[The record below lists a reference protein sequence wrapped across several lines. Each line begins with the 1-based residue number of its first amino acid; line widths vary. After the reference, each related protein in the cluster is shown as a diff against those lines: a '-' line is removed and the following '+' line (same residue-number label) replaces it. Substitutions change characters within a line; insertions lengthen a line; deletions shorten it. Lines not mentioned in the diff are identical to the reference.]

1 MRASAVA
8 TLIVSVSVC
17 IGAARAHAQ
26 APEAPAP
33 QPGGLAPQPEP
44 PVPQGSAVFGAADAR
59 GLAGRSGRLDL
70 LVHLF
75 GGYDDDVLAQQS
87 SGAPSSQ
94 PRLASAAAGLA
105 TGVGAA
111 ITYTR
116 PGLLF
121 NRPHGKGDFRGWLD
135 SSLRFYPAL
144 GSLTGAYHR
153 FGLRLSAP
161 VTRRVTLYGSPR
173 GDYSPRYSFELLSGP
188 PTTDPESPQP
198 SFVTE
203 AGPGPDID
211 YSVVANNSFRYG
223 VIAGAVIEL
232 GTRSSFSVDAGYSK
246 RQSNLADFDLEVR
259 DAGVSLDHQFS
270 RDASLEL
277 GYSHVDGTH
286 GTGLSTTAHNIDVGI
301 DYRRPLSR
309 TRRTFLSFNTGS
321 TIAESEVSGRR
332 VQAVGSASLVH
343 YVKRTWTGIAE
354 YRRRLQYVDG
364 FDRPLFGDA
373 ITTGFSGLLSRQMEL
388 SGRAGYT
395 SGTVG
400 LSASAPRFES
410 YTGSV
415 RLRRALSRQLAGYV
429 EGLFYH
435 YSFDEDA
442 FRPPGLPREFD
453 RVAFRC
459 GLSLWVPLIH

>member
-1 MRASAVA
+1 MRASAIA

-17 IGAARAHAQ
+17 VGAARAHAQ

-33 QPGGLAPQPEP
+33 QPGGLAPQPETP
-44 PVPQGSAVFGAADAR
+44 APQGSAVFGAADAR
-59 GLAGRSGRLDL
+59 GLAERSGRLDL
-70 LVHLF
+70 VVQLF
-75 GGYDDDVLAQQS
+75 GGYDDDVLAQSS

-105 TGVGAA
+105 TGVGAS
-111 ITYTR
+111 ITYSR

-121 NRPHGKGDFRGWLD
+121 NRPQGKGDFRGWLD

-144 GSLTGAYHR
+144 GNLTGTYHR

-161 VTRRVTLYGSPR
+161 VTRRVTLYASPR
-173 GDYSPRYSFELLSGP
+173 GDYAPRYSFELLSGP
-188 PTTDPESPQP
+188 LTTGRESPQP
-198 SFVTE
+198 SFVTD
-203 AGPGPDID
+203 AGPEPDID
-211 YSVVANNSFRYG
+211 YSVVTNNSFRYG
-223 VIAGAVIEL
+223 VIGGAAIEL
-232 GTRSSFSVDAGYSK
+232 GTRSSFTVDAGYSK
-246 RQSNLADFDLEVR
+246 TQSNLANFDMEVR
-259 DAGVSLDHQFS
+259 DAGVSFDHQFS

-277 GYSHVDGTH
+277 GYSYSDGSH
-286 GTGLSTTAHNIDVGI
+286 GTGLNTTWHSIDIGI
-301 DYRRPLSR
+301 DYRRPLTQ

-343 YVKRTWTGIAE
+343 YMKRTWTGMVE

-373 ITTGFSGLLSRQMEL
+373 VITGFNGLLSRQMEL

-400 LSASAPRFES
+400 LSARAPRFDS

-415 RLRRALSRQLAGYV
+415 RLRRALSRKLAGYV

-435 YSFDEDA
+435 YSFDEDSL
-442 FRPPGLPREFD
+442 RPPGLPREFD

-459 GLSLWVPLIH
+459 GLSLWVPLLN

>member
-1 MRASAVA
+1 MRASAIA
-8 TLIVSVSVC
+8 TLIVGVSVC
-17 IGAARAHAQ
+17 VGAAWAHAQ

-33 QPGGLAPQPEP
+33 QPGGLVPQPETP
-44 PVPQGSAVFGAADAR
+44 APQGSAVFGAADAR
-59 GLAGRSGRLDL
+59 GLAERSGRLDL
-70 LVHLF
+70 VVQLF
-75 GGYDDDVLAQQS
+75 GGYDDDVLAQS
-87 SGAPSSQ
+87 SGAPSSPQ
-94 PRLASAAAGLA
+94 RLASAAAGLA

-111 ITYTR
+111 ITYSR

-144 GSLTGAYHR
+144 GNLTGAYHR

-161 VTRRVTLYGSPR
+161 VTRRVTLYARPR
-173 GDYSPRYSFELLSGP
+173 GDYSPRYSFELLSSP
-188 PTTDPESPQP
+188 LTTGRESPQP
-198 SFVTE
+198 SFVTD
-203 AGPGPDID
+203 AGPEPDID

-223 VIAGAVIEL
+223 VIGGAVIEL
-232 GTRSSFSVDAGYSK
+232 GTRSTFTVDAGYSK
-246 RQSNLADFDLEVR
+246 RQSNLANFDMKVR
-259 DAGVSLDHQFS
+259 DTGVSFDHQFS
-270 RDASLEL
+270 REASLEL
-277 GYSHVDGTH
+277 GYSYVDGSH
-286 GTGLSTTAHNIDVGI
+286 GTGLNTTTHNIDIGI
-301 DYRRPLSR
+301 DYRRPLSQ

-321 TIAESEVSGRR
+321 AIAESEVSGRR

-343 YVKRTWTGIAE
+343 YVKRTWTGIVE

-373 ITTGFSGLLSRQMEL
+373 VITGFNGLLSRQLEL

-400 LSASAPRFES
+400 LSARAPRFDS

-415 RLRRALSRQLAGYV
+415 RLRRALSRKLAGYV

-435 YSFDEDA
+435 YSFDEDSL
-442 FRPPGLPREFD
+442 RPPGLPREFD

-459 GLSLWVPLIH
+459 GLSLWVPLLH